1 MSDIVVRKTDIGSIQ
16 NNSVIRGILKSMVI
30 NTYTDIRAWLGS
42 SLHSNDAR
50 TGWAA
55 QDKLISSD
63 RGVVKALPADIDNR
77 CSKVGE
83 IIIADVGVI
92 GGASEGNI
100 NRCTGAIKRVQ
111 TNICFIGLPTN
122 IQKSWECR

>member
-1 MSDIVVRKTDIGSIQ
+1 MSDIVVRKTDISSIQ

-42 SLHSNDAR
+42 SLHGNDAG
-50 TGWAA
+50 TGWAT

-77 CSKVGE
+77 RSKVGE
-83 IIIADVGVI
+83 IIIADVCMVC
-92 GGASEGNI
+92 GASDRNI
-100 NRCTGAIKRVQ
+100 DGCTRAVERA
-111 TNICFIGLPTN
+111 
-122 IQKSWECR
+122 